1 MQYFT
6 TSLGPYIIQK
16 PKAVDRDAAPHR
28 AECGK
33 VVSSSLA
40 QVAPKIARVTAK
52 EGGKLVP
59 NDCEKREKT
68 SIDPAVVRRVSTRSA
83 TRQKSGNRDVFIP
96 HKDRKLLE
104 SISEKKLKRSK
115 RHDTKVSV
123 ANNPYK
129 KKKSR
134 SDLGNDGLEELHK
147 ALHLSAYDGIEDVS
161 KVIQAEPLEDRKAR
175 IIAQNLTKKKRGRP
189 RKCDKESKAGKQGKK
204 PTGKVEESMN
214 GTEMKV
220 QQMIQNNDRDDLAIV
235 KVEQEDD
242 SKKAASRKQDNLAD
256 QQLDVENWSLKDIV
270 KWGNARERKLAKE
283 EAKMQPKSYNKPA
296 PVQKKEPLPLHP
308 KVHIKDG
315 KIVVDKESL
324 TVAAQQKEEY
334 TKIVTEDSHSIN
346 SMSYVNRLSNDRWSI
361 EDTELFFRAL
371 SQFGTDFTLI
381 AQLFPGRQ
389 RKHLKKKF
397 CKEGKVNA
405 ARIDAAMKASAHAT
419 INSYKEMITLL
430 KQSGFDVGSSKT

>member
-1 MQYFT
+1 MGT
-6 TSLGPYIIQK
+6 
-16 PKAVDRDAAPHR
+16 RR
-28 AECGK
+28 A
-33 VVSSSLA
+33 
-40 QVAPKIARVTAK
+40 
-52 EGGKLVP
+52 
-59 NDCEKREKT
+59 
-68 SIDPAVVRRVSTRSA
+68 STRSA
-83 TRQKSGNRDVFIP
+83 TRQREDTVEVFIP
-96 HKDRKLLE
+96 HKDRDLLE
-104 SISEKKLKRSK
+104 SVSGKKVTRNRGDASK
-115 RHDTKVSV
+115 KSV
-123 ANNPYK
+123 ASQK
-129 KKKSR
+129 KRKKPH
-134 SDLGNDGLEELHK
+134 SDTDAGGLEELHR
-147 ALHLSAYDGIEDVS
+147 ALHLSTYDGVEDVS

-175 IIAQNLTKKKRGRP
+175 MMEQNLTRKKRGRP
-189 RKCDKESKAGKQGKK
+189 RKSDKESKTGKK
-204 PTGKVEESMN
+204 GANVKDTPETQTNELAKPDQNIESAEAEN
-214 GTEMKV
+214 
-220 QQMIQNNDRDDLAIV
+220 LAIV
-235 KVEQEDD
+235 KMEEGEDA
-242 SKKAASRKQDNLAD
+242 KKAAAKKQDSLAD

-270 KWGNARERKLAKE
+270 KWGNARERKMAKE
-283 EAKMQPKSYNKPA
+283 EAKSQPKSYNKPA
-296 PVQKKEPLPLHP
+296 PVQEKEPRPLHP
-308 KVHIKDG
+308 KVHVKDG

-430 KQSGFDVGSSKT
+430 KQSGMNVGSSKPN

>member
-1 MQYFT
+1 M
-6 TSLGPYIIQK
+6 
-16 PKAVDRDAAPHR
+16 
-28 AECGK
+28 E
-33 VVSSSLA
+33 
-40 QVAPKIARVTAK
+40 
-52 EGGKLVP
+52 
-59 NDCEKREKT
+59 
-68 SIDPAVVRRVSTRSA
+68 
-83 TRQKSGNRDVFIP
+83 
-96 HKDRKLLE
+96 LLE
-104 SISEKKLKRSK
+104 SISEKKITRSK
-115 RHDTKVSV
+115 RHVSKISD
-123 ANNPYK
+123 ASPPK
-129 KKKSR
+129 KKKAQP
-134 SDLGNDGLEELHK
+134 DVGNDGLEELHR

-175 IIAQNLTKKKRGRP
+175 IIAENLTKKKRGRP
-189 RKCDKESKAGKQGKK
+189 RKCEKERKTGKRGKK
-204 PTGKVEESMN
+204 STANMDEGLNRTSD
-214 GTEMKV
+214 KV
-220 QQMIQNNDRDDLAIV
+220 QQMIESNDVDNLAIV
-235 KVEQEDD
+235 KVEQDGD
-242 SKKAASRKQDNLAD
+242 CKKGIPKKQDNLAD

-270 KWGNARERKLAKE
+270 KWGNARERKMAKE
-283 EAKMQPKSYNKPA
+283 EAKTQPKSYNKPA
-296 PVQKKEPLPLHP
+296 PVQEKEPLPLHP

-430 KQSGFDVGSSKT
+430 KQSGMNVGLSKNS